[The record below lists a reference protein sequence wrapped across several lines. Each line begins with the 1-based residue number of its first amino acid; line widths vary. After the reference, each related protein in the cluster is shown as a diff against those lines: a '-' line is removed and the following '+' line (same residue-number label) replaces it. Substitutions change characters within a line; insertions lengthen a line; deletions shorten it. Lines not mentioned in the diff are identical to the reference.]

1 MTDGP
6 KLRRLDQHIQ
16 RSKRRGKIV
25 LGAVFLVSVVFA
37 LVLTQ
42 GLSLALE
49 AGRSDVVIRAW
60 VGLGLLAGLNLLSV
74 IMIRRQHRL
83 LDEAR
88 EDLEVL
94 VVEKPSV

>member
-1 MTDGP
+1 MTEGP
-6 KLRRLDQHIQ
+6 KLRRLDQRIQ

-25 LGAVFLVSVVFA
+25 LGAVLTVSFVFA

-49 AGRSDVVIRAW
+49 SGRSDLVIRAW
-60 VGLGLLAGLNLLSV
+60 VGLGLLAGLNLFSV

-88 EDLEVL
+88 EDLEALVL
-94 VVEKPSV
+94 EKPSV

>member
-6 KLRRLDQHIQ
+6 KLRRLDQRIQ